1 MPRSGLLCKSIT
13 RWRNPICRQ
22 TSTSTLKNRRK
33 SILPYY
39 MAARKNTSRKKRLMK
54 RVKQN
59 KPVPTWVVIR
69 TNRKTRT
76 NPKRRLWRR
85 SDVNVGWWWKMATIE
100 ETATRVYTINLGKA
114 WITPEHKRTDRVV
127 NMIREFAERHM
138 KSNEIK
144 LDQDLNRQLWS
155 RGKTNP
161 PRKVRVK
168 MVKEEDGTVTVSLYE
183 DLPSDTSTTIET
195 PATAEK
201 KETDIEAPAETK
213 TATDEQSKE
222 ERTTEAAS
230 K

>member
-1 MPRSGLLCKSIT
+1 
-13 RWRNPICRQ
+13 
-22 TSTSTLKNRRK
+22 
-33 SILPYY
+33 
-39 MAARKNTSRKKRLMK
+39 
-54 RVKQN
+54 
-59 KPVPTWVVIR
+59 
-69 TNRKTRT
+69 
-76 NPKRRLWRR
+76 
-85 SDVNVGWWWKMATIE
+85 MATIE

-213 TATDEQSKE
+213 TATDKQSKE